1 MKRAICIMVLA
12 TTLCTAAIG
21 QKNESQ
27 KLQSSIGI
35 EYFTKKPKELN
46 SLTVDLTYKHL
57 VVGGTYKWTADSNN
71 GENGLPKTKNTQ
83 GFDLH
88 IGGNYR
94 YFIGGDLFYIEG
106 RLIAGY
112 SSMAQKR
119 VVGTRTE
126 IHTSGFG
133 RIEETTEEQT
143 DIWKNVKSPQHQPY
157 YAALMP
163 RIGLNFNSYSV
174 YAGAG
179 WDFVTATEKF
189 GKFTFDEKFNNYFFT
204 IGFAKLF

>member
-12 TTLCTAAIG
+12 TTLCTTARS
-21 QKNESQ
+21 QQSESQ

-35 EYFTKKPKELN
+35 EYFTKKPKEGNNL
-46 SLTVDLTYKHL
+46 SVDLTYKHL
-57 VVGGTYKWTADSNN
+57 VVGGTYKWTANSND

-133 RIEETTEEQT
+133 RIEETNEKQT
-143 DIWKNVKSPQHQPY
+143 DIWMNVNIPQEPY

-163 RIGLNFNSYSV
+163 RIGLNFNSYSI

-179 WDFVTATEKF
+179 WNFVSATKKF
-189 GKFTFDEKFNNYFFT
+189 KKFTFDDKFDNYFFT
-204 IGFAKLF
+204 IGIAKLF